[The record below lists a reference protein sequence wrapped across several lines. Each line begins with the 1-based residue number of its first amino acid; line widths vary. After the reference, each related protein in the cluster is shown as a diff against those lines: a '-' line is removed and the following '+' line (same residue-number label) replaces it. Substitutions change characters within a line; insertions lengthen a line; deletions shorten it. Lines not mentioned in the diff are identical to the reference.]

1 MALSVNPCPKQNCPV
16 VESEKKS
23 MANFYRQVF
32 YALLLMIVFGCGK
45 IRLPLSKMD
54 KDIFKAPT
62 IRVGLLQQKDVVEF
76 MVNGSFSIYD
86 SQGKFVARGLQGNRW
101 QARVVFGIPGEVEY
115 RLKFVTTDTYRDAVE
130 SSRFLAERNI
140 RFELLED
147 EHGATKDHIAT
158 QSNRQAKYHVV
169 LWQIFRD
176 REEAEKMRQ
185 RLVAKAPLEVF
196 EYVKAPPG
204 GKIEI
209 TNLETGKSLEVP
221 SGARLDTERFA
232 LFDVPVGEGFHW
244 QENEDRV
251 YRGLLEF
258 MIDKDKKI
266 TVVNNIPVESYLR
279 GVVPSEMPKEFSIEA
294 LKAQAIAARGEVLKK
309 IARHNEDGF
318 DICANV
324 HCQVYSGI
332 GGEAE
337 RTNRAILETA
347 GLVLMRDGQVADA
360 VYHGVCGGHTENN
373 ENVWDGKPQSHL
385 RGIFDGDGAP
395 DLLGNY
401 LKQEA
406 TLRKWVSTFAPVY
419 CNTVDSD
426 VPVSL
431 EYTRKY
437 FRWSTEIPR
446 LDLEHYIKAETGEN
460 FGSLLDIIPL
470 ERGVSGRLRRIRIIG
485 TLKSFEIEKELTI
498 RRALS
503 ATTLFSAGFFVE
515 KKSIAV
521 NGGLPQAFAFRGAGW
536 GHGVGMC
543 QTGAAMMALNGFR
556 FHDIIQHYYN
566 GIEIG
571 KAY

>member
-1 MALSVNPCPKQNCPV
+1 MGHFRKHISLTLI
-16 VESEKKS
+16 
-23 MANFYRQVF
+23 FILY
-32 YALLLMIVFGCGK
+32 FGCGK

-54 KDIFKAPT
+54 RDIFKAPT

-101 QARVVFGIPGEVEY
+101 QAKFVFSTPAKVEY
-115 RLKFVTTDTYRDAVE
+115 RLKFVTTETYQDAVE

-147 EHGATKDHIAT
+147 KHGAKQVHIAKQNNSQT
-158 QSNRQAKYHVV
+158 KYHVV
-169 LWQIFRD
+169 LWQIFRN

-185 RLVAKAPLEVF
+185 KLVAQAPLEVF
-196 EYVKAPPG
+196 EYAKEPPG

-209 TNLETGKSLEVP
+209 TNLETGKSLEIP
-221 SGARLDTERFA
+221 SGARLETERFA

-244 QENEDRV
+244 QQNEDRV
-251 YRGLLEF
+251 YRGLIEF
-258 MIDKDKKI
+258 ISDKNKKI
-266 TVVNNIPVESYLR
+266 TVVNSLPIESYLR
-279 GVVPSEMPKEFSIEA
+279 GVVPSEMPKDFHLEA
-294 LKAQAIAARGEVLKK
+294 LKAQAIAARSEMLKK
-309 IARHNEDGF
+309 IARHSKDGF
-318 DICANV
+318 DICADV

-332 GGEAE
+332 DREAE
-337 RTNRAILETA
+337 STNRAILETA
-347 GLVLMRDGQVADA
+347 GLVLMRDGQVADG
-360 VYHGVCGGHTENN
+360 VYNGVCGGHTENN

-395 DLLGNY
+395 DLLGDH

-406 TLRKWVSTFAPVY
+406 TLRKWIVNFAPAY
-419 CNTVDSD
+419 CNTVDIEI
-426 VPVSL
+426 PVSL

-437 FRWSTEIPR
+437 FRWSTEVPR
-446 LDLEHYIKAETGEN
+446 LDLEQYIRAETGVN

-470 ERGVSGRLRRIRIIG
+470 ERGVSGRLRRIRIVG

-503 ATTLFSAGFFVE
+503 ATTLFSASFVID

-521 NGGLPQAFAFRGAGW
+521 NGGLPQAFIFLGAGW

-543 QTGAAMMALNGFR
+543 QTGAAIMALNGFR
-556 FHDIIQHYYN
+556 FNDIIQHYYK